1 MNRKAKTTI
10 VVVVVA
16 FILIIGGMGLKGGNR
31 SGISVRVETVTERD
45 LIATVTG
52 NGWVRPRRSVDL
64 QADIMGRITR
74 LWVREGDSVQVGQ
87 VLLQIDPTEYEAAVS
102 RAQAGVSESEARL
115 AQARANLM
123 QAERALERTKT
134 IAARDPDLVSEQELE
149 DALTQVEIQ
158 RTLVEAASHGV
169 DMARA
174 ALREAQDKLGKTTIR
189 APIDGVVTRLN
200 VEEGETAIVGTMNN
214 PGSLL
219 LTISDL
225 SVMEAI
231 VRVDETDVPALSL
244 GDSAG
249 VRIDAFPRQTFSG
262 IVTEIA
268 HSSVVQRRTTGATT
282 ASTQGQAIDFEV
294 VVTLDSPPPGLRPDL
309 SATAEIVSATRAD
322 ALSIPIISLTV
333 RDRGPSEPIPQED
346 EAASALAESAAD
358 DGDQEGV
365 FIVREGK
372 ARFVP
377 VEVGIAG
384 AEHFEVISGLGKGD
398 SIVAGPYEA
407 IRNLR
412 DGQAI
417 RPITSQT
424 RSRELEGSE

>member
-149 DALTQVEIQ
+149 DALTQVRSEEHTSELQ
-158 RTLVEAASHGV
+158 SRGHLVC
-169 DMARA
+169 R
-174 ALREAQDKLGKTTIR
+174 
-189 APIDGVVTRLN
+189 
-200 VEEGETAIVGTMNN
+200 
-214 PGSLL
+214 LL
-219 LTISDL
+219 L
-225 SVMEAI
+225 E
-231 VRVDETDVPALSL
+231 
-244 GDSAG
+244 
-249 VRIDAFPRQTFSG
+249 
-262 IVTEIA
+262 
-268 HSSVVQRRTTGATT
+268 
-282 ASTQGQAIDFEV
+282 
-294 VVTLDSPPPGLRPDL
+294 
-309 SATAEIVSATRAD
+309 
-322 ALSIPIISLTV
+322 
-333 RDRGPSEPIPQED
+333 
-346 EAASALAESAAD
+346 
-358 DGDQEGV
+358 
-365 FIVREGK
+365 K
-372 ARFVP
+372 
-377 VEVGIAG
+377 
-384 AEHFEVISGLGKGD
+384 
-398 SIVAGPYEA
+398 
-407 IRNLR
+407 
-412 DGQAI
+412 
-417 RPITSQT
+417 
-424 RSRELEGSE
+424 